1 MEDIMSVL
9 KKLSAVLLFA
19 AVCVT
24 LSADPWTTFGPKR
37 KPVTLV
43 ITANYVSPRALAELI
58 QYESGQPYLLLPA
71 AGDADQ
77 SIFFCPRNTKNSI
90 RIPEAHLNRFINM
103 LGVKRI
109 IVLGNGNY
117 VPLKYTNMLDH
128 NTPVM
133 RIEGNDWY
141 RIAEELNFML
151 NLSNLDKNFKK
162 IRERLVTDGRL
173 YRPLRAK
180 QSVETEKKEAS
191 AEVAAPAA
199 NADLPADKV
208 IDAAAAK

>member
-1 MEDIMSVL
+1 MMSVL
-9 KKLSAVLLFA
+9 KKLSAVLLFT
-19 AVCVT
+19 AVCIS
-24 LSADPWTTFGPKR
+24 LSAAPWTTFGPKR

-71 AGDADQ
+71 VDDADK
-77 SIFFCPRNTKNSI
+77 SIFFCPRDNKNSI
-90 RIPEAHLNRFINM
+90 KIPEAHLNRFINM

-109 IVLGNGNY
+109 IVLGNNNY
-117 VPLKYTNMLDH
+117 IPQKYVDMLDH

-133 RIEGNDWY
+133 RVEGNDWY

-151 NLSNLDKNFKK
+151 NLSNLDKNFQK

-173 YRPLRAK
+173 YRPLRSK
-180 QSVETEKKEAS
+180 QAVEEKN
-191 AEVAAPAA
+191 AAPAESS
-199 NADLPADKV
+199 ADVPADKL
-208 IDAAAAK
+208 IDAAAQNSADAK